1 MKAWST
7 INRKIILSFSSF
19 LFLMRKNE
27 IEENPSEI
35 IKKSWRSRY
44 TQRKAGCLF
53 LLLLFFYIYPKWA
66 EWDRSGQARAAREEN
81 WYFQHFYF
89 IYFLIWHFHHS
100 ASTLLS
106 LKAICFS
113 SRFSFAFFFFF
124 NRKLNFLFFFLLF
137 FCLFF
142 LRSLLTNTKSENF
155 NHHFFMVLTTRTI

>member
-66 EWDRSGQARAAREEN
+66 EWDRSGQARAALEEN

-113 SRFSFAFFFFF
+113 SRFSFAFFFF